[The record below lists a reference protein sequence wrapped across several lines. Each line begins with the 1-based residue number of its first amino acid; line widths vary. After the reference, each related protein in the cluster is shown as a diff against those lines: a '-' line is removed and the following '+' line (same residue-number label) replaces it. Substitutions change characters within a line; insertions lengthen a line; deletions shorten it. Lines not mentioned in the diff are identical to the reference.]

1 MDKIGITERG
11 DAGLDFSWVE
21 SVPETAITILITK
34 NLNDRFIK
42 EVVKQKNKLIVHAT
56 ITGMGGT
63 QIEPNV
69 PSVDWSI
76 NQLKNLI
83 KSGFPACQIVLR
95 IDPIFPTEK
104 GLQTARSVL
113 VKASGLGITRCRIS
127 VVDTYKHVVK
137 RFAVAKLPFP
147 EFDLQKAY
155 DLIVK
160 TFSPYFDR
168 WDFEACAEGLPF
180 RRGCISNRDA
190 VILGIDVDMIGNKE
204 QRKGCLCPK
213 NKLELLGHC
222 QRCQHQC
229 LYCYWC
235 DSVQKR
241 LEQ

>member
-21 SVPETAITILITK
+21 KVPETAFTILITK

-83 KSGFPACQIVLR
+83 KAGFPACQIVLR

-127 VVDTYKHVVK
+127 IIDAYKHVVK

-147 EFDLQKAY
+147 KFDLQGAY
-155 DLIVK
+155 DLVVK

-168 WDFEACAEGLPF
+168 WDFEACAEGLTF
-180 RRGCISNRDA
+180 RCGCISDRDA
-190 VILGIDVDMIGNKE
+190 AILGIDVDLIGNKE
-204 QRKGCLCPK
+204 QRRGCLCPQ
-213 NKLELLGHC
+213 NKYELLS
-222 QRCQHQC
+222 RCQQCEHKC
-229 LYCYWC
+229 LYCYW
-235 DSVQKR
+235 
-241 LEQ
+241 L

>member
-1 MDKIGITERG
+1 MDKVGITERG

-21 SVPETAITILITK
+21 KIDQTAFSILITK
-34 NLNDRFIK
+34 NLNDRFIEEVLKKK
-42 EVVKQKNKLIVHAT
+42 EKIIVHAT

-63 QIEPNV
+63 KIEPNV
-69 PSVDWSI
+69 PDLDWSI
-76 NQLKNLI
+76 SQLRKMI
-83 KSGFPACQIVLR
+83 TSGFPANQIVLR
-95 IDPIFPTEK
+95 IDPIFPTER

-113 VKASGLGITRCRIS
+113 VRASGLDIKRCRIS
-127 VVDTYKHVVK
+127 VVDSYKHVRN
-137 RFAVAKLPFP
+137 RFAATKIPFP
-147 EFDLQKAY
+147 EFNLQEAY
-155 DLIVK
+155 DLVLK

-180 RRGCISNRDA
+180 RCGCISDRDA
-190 VILGIDVDMIGNKE
+190 AILGIDADLIGRKE